1 MSTKLTSREALPVEI
16 GSFRLY
22 CEEFKASGVRSFS
35 ETASVSGD
43 DIISNSCPKAAKV
56 TFSGRICDE
65 ESPLGFIVYADNM
78 MRSAA
83 ELDISYRGVEFS
95 GCRIQSF
102 SAEDRGEDYISASIT
117 LITPNNIRSG
127 EVT

>member
-1 MSTKLTSREALPVEI
+1 MSTKLTSREAVPVEI
-16 GSFRLY
+16 GELRLY
-22 CEEFKASGVRSFS
+22 CEEFKAAGVRSFS
-35 ETASVSGD
+35 ETASVSGVD
-43 DIISNSCPKAAKV
+43 VITNSCPKAMKI

-65 ESPLGFIVYADNM
+65 ESPLGFITYANNM
-78 MRSAA
+78 MRSAD

-102 SAEDRGEDYISASIT
+102 SAEDRGEAYISASIT
-117 LITPNNIRSG
+117 LITPNNVMPG